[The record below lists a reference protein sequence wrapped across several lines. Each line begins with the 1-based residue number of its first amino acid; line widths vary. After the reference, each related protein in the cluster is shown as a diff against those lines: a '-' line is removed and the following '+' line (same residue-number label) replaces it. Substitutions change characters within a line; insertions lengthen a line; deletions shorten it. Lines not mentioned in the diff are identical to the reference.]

1 MSNYSKLMTALV
13 ALIFVA
19 VAFGAGF
26 TLGRNNLIGAGVP
39 ANVVEAWDVIVDDYA
54 QRNIIEDGE
63 ISSDDIEKLDTI
75 GQVWSII
82 LTSFVEKDTLNT
94 DNISRAAIDG
104 MISSL
109 DDPYTSYVNRE
120 AYQLGIS
127 SLEGEFDG
135 IGAYVSVDDGDLI
148 IIAPIADSPA
158 DKADIRA
165 GDIILEIDGE
175 PVDDMSLAEAI
186 IKIRGPKG
194 TAVTLLVLHDGE
206 IEPVE
211 IRIVRTTVEVPSVQ
225 FQMEDSIAWINI
237 TQFSERTDDELV
249 EVLKGLDEDTTRG
262 IILDL
267 RGNPGGI
274 LSTVVEVASHFLKSG
289 VVATMRDNNGELT
302 EYPVEDSGLKTDL
315 PAVVLVDS
323 SSASGSEVLAGALQ
337 DHDRAVIAG
346 TTTFGKGSVNVLL
359 ELSDGSGLYLTFA
372 RWLTPD
378 GRLIE
383 GYGIEPDIELNLTG
397 EDAVKWAVKYLTDL
411 D

>member
-1 MSNYSKLMTALV
+1 MSNYSKLMTVLV

-19 VAFGAGF
+19 VAFVLGF
-26 TLGRNNLIGAGVP
+26 TFGQNNLIGGGVP
-39 ANVVEAWDVIVDDYA
+39 DNVVEAWDVIVDDYEH
-54 QRNIIEDGE
+54 RNIIEEGE
-63 ISSDDIEKLDTI
+63 ISSDDIEKLDII

-158 DKADIRA
+158 DKAGIRA
-165 GDIILEIDGE
+165 GDIILEIDDE
-175 PVDDMSLAEAI
+175 PVGDMSLAEAI

-206 IEPVE
+206 TEPVE
-211 IRIVRTTVEVPSVQ
+211 IRIVRTTVEIPSIQ
-225 FQMEDSIAWINI
+225 FQMEDSIAWIGI

-249 EVLKGLDEDTTRG
+249 KVLKDLDEDTTKG

-274 LSTVVEVASHFLKSG
+274 LSTVVEVASHFLENG

-302 EYPVEDSGLKTDL
+302 EYPVEDGGLKTDL

-383 GYGIEPDIELNLTG
+383 GYGIEPDIELDLTG
-397 EDAVKWAVKYLTDL
+397 EDAVKWAVEYLTDL